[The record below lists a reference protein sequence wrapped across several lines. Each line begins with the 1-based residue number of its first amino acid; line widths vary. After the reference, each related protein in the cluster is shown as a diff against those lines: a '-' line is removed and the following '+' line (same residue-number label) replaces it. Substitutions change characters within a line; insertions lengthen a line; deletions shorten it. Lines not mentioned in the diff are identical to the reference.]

1 MSATSW
7 LADLAPWAL
16 KGLHCSTGRSER
28 RLGSTGTCSN
38 TCRGIPFLYPA
49 RTFMRKDLPLRA
61 GPQMVTSPS
70 GIVPSR
76 ASSVHVSSSATL
88 TIDERFSS
96 SFSHLRTCPGEVWQ
110 PPTTLQLRYNSVT
123 TPWCVCTLAR
133 GSKRLAGL
141 VSALPKGSRL
151 RCLLDGFLLP
161 SRGHSITTRQTSI
174 ERARTTRRAEL
185 WTWKELIRVLGSAAV
200 KLASL
205 RAMTSRSLAG
215 ASSGASGG
223 TSVTLRIPCTEVS
236 AVSHTRLY
244 TAYTALGAAAD
255 RMTSE

>member
-76 ASSVHVSSSATL
+76 ASSVHVSSSATP
-88 TIDERFSS
+88 TIDDRFSS

-110 PPTTLQLRYNSVT
+110 PPTPLQLRYNSVT
-123 TPWCVCTLAR
+123 TPLQLRGACARSLGALSASLALCLHCPKAHACAVCWMVFYFHQGAT
-133 GSKRLAGL
+133 RL
-141 VSALPKGSRL
+141 
-151 RCLLDGFLLP
+151 
-161 SRGHSITTRQTSI
+161 Q
-174 ERARTTRRAEL
+174 RAR
-185 WTWKELIRVLGSAAV
+185 RV
-200 KLASL
+200 
-205 RAMTSRSLAG
+205 
-215 ASSGASGG
+215 
-223 TSVTLRIPCTEVS
+223 
-236 AVSHTRLY
+236 
-244 TAYTALGAAAD
+244 
-255 RMTSE
+255 